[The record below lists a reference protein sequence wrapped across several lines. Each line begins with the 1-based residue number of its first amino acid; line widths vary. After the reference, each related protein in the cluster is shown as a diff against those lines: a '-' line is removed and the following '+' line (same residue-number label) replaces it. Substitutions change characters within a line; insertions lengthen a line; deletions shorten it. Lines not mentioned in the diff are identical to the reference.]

1 MQTERLRVVTLGL
14 SITSS
19 WGNGH
24 ATTYRSL
31 LRAMNARGHQ
41 VLFLERDVPW
51 YASRRDLINPSFARV
66 ELYRSV
72 PELKRK
78 FTREIRTADVVI
90 VGSYVPEGVEVG
102 NWVVQ
107 TTKGL
112 RAFYDIDTPVTLAQ
126 MENGGAE
133 YLSPELVREY
143 DLYLSFTGG
152 PTLHKLEQE
161 YGSPKA
167 RALYCSVDTDQYFPE
182 QREKKWDLGY
192 LGTYSSDRQ
201 GKLQEL
207 LLDAARTWREARMA
221 VAGPLYPD
229 SIQWPPNVERIEHLP
244 PAEHRR
250 FYNQQRFSLNITR
263 SQMARAGYSPSVRL
277 FEAAACGAAIISD
290 QWKGLET
297 FFGTGTEILVTSSL
311 KETLHFLRKL
321 SDRERHAV
329 GQRARDRI
337 LSGHTAEHRALQ
349 LEGYLHESR
358 LYTGDGRS
366 RRARSYSA
374 FPAGGKRV
382 PGKTMAQQAGS
393 I

>member
-1 MQTERLRVVTLGL
+1 MQTERLRVVTIGL

-31 LRAMNARGHQ
+31 LGAMNARGHQ

-51 YASRRDLINPSFARV
+51 YASRRDLINPAFARV

-102 NWVVQ
+102 SWVVQ
-107 TTKGL
+107 TSKGV

-152 PTLHKLEQE
+152 PTLHKLEGE

-182 QREKKWDLGY
+182 DCEKKWDLGY

-201 GKLQEL
+201 EKLQTFL
-207 LLDAARTWREARMA
+207 LEAAQAWREARMA

-229 SIQWPPNVERIEHLP
+229 TIQWPSNVERVEHLP
-244 PAEHRR
+244 PAEHRS

-263 SQMARAGYSPSVRL
+263 SQMTRAGYSPSVRL

-290 QWKGLET
+290 NWNGLET
-297 FFGTGTEILVTSSL
+297 FFETGTEILVTSSL
-311 KETLHFLRKL
+311 KQTLHFLRKL
-321 SDRERHAV
+321 PDRERRAI
-329 GQRARDRI
+329 GQRARARI
-337 LSGHTAEHRALQ
+337 LSGHTAEHRVLQ
-349 LEGYLHESR
+349 LEGYLRESR
-358 LYTGDGRS
+358 LYTGDRSS
-366 RRARSYSA
+366 RRTRSYSA
-374 FPAGGKRV
+374 FPAEGQRV
-382 PGKTMAQQAGS
+382 PGKIVTRQVGS

>member
-1 MQTERLRVVTLGL
+1 METQRLRVVTLGL

-31 LRAMNARGHQ
+31 LGAMNARGHQ

-51 YASRRDLINPSFARV
+51 YASRRDLINPAFARV

-90 VGSYVPEGVEVG
+90 VGSYVPEGIEVG
-102 NWVVQ
+102 SWVVQ
-107 TTKGL
+107 TSKGL

-126 MENGGAE
+126 IENGGAE

-152 PTLHKLEQE
+152 PTLHKLEDE

-167 RALYCSVDTDQYFPE
+167 RALYCSVDTNQYFPE
-182 QREKKWDLGY
+182 DCEKKWDLGY

-201 GKLQEL
+201 EKLQAFL
-207 LLDAARTWREARMA
+207 LEAAQAWREARMA
-221 VAGPLYPD
+221 VAGPLYPAT
-229 SIQWPPNVERIEHLP
+229 IQWPPNIERVEHLP
-244 PAEHRR
+244 PAEHRS

-290 QWKGLET
+290 NWNGLET
-297 FFGTGTEILVTSSL
+297 FFETGTEILVTSSL
-311 KETLHFLRKL
+311 KQTLHFLRKL
-321 SDRERHAV
+321 PDGERRAI
-329 GQRARDRI
+329 GQRARARI

-349 LEGYLHESR
+349 LEGYLRESR
-358 LYTGDGRS
+358 LYTGDRSS
-366 RRARSYSA
+366 RRTRSYSA
-374 FPAGGKRV
+374 FPAEGKRV
-382 PGKTMAQQAGS
+382 PRKIMTRQVGS